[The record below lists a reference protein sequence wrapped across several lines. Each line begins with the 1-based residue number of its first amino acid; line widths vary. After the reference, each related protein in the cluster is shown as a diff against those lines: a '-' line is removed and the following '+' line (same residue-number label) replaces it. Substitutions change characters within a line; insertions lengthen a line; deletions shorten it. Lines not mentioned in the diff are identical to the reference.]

1 MRISDWSS
9 DVCSSDLQ
17 ASCSEDELLDDSL
30 GVHDLLYRLF
40 HEEGVRVFEPRPLT
54 DACRGSREKLENVLK
69 AMPRAEIEDLKKNWA
84 VEVTCEFCTRL
95 YRFDGDDLDRIYSA

>member
-1 MRISDWSS
+1 MG
-9 DVCSSDLQ
+9 LQ

-30 GVHDLLYRLF
+30 GFHDLLYRLF

-54 DACRGSREKLENVLK
+54 DACRCSREKLDNVLK

-84 VEVTCEFCTRL
+84 VDRTRVVEGKSVSVRLALVGRRLVTKKKTT
-95 YRFDGDDLDRIYSA
+95 D